1 MISVNNLSIHFGGK
15 YLFNDVSV
23 SVLPED
29 NIGLVGR
36 NGAGKSTLLK
46 IIKGITLPEEGKI
59 IIPNDYKIG
68 YLPQELEINS
78 EKTVYIEAESALS
91 ELRGI
96 EESIRAL
103 GEEISQRTDYESD
116 SYLKLVENLSEANER
131 YRILG
136 GQSSEADIVKVLTGL
151 GFTPDDFHRPV
162 NEFSGGWKMRIE
174 LAKILLAKP
183 DCLLLDEPT
192 NHLDIESVM
201 WLEGFLKVYPGSL
214 IMVSHDKSFLNAVTN
229 RTIEISKGKIYDI
242 KGNYEKYLVVREEQR
257 QQEQNAFKNQQRQIA
272 QTQRFIDRFKS
283 KATLASRA
291 QSRVKKLEKMTKI
304 EVDLE
309 DTSKIHFNF
318 VDAPR
323 SGEIVVDAKNFSKSY
338 GDLNVL
344 NNVDF
349 QLGRGERVAFV
360 GKNGEGKSTLSRIIA
375 GEDSGDGEFK
385 IGHNVLI
392 GYYAQ
397 DQADILDPEA
407 MVFDIIDRAAQGEM
421 RMQIRNLLGSFLFSG
436 DSVYKKV
443 RVLSGGEKSR
453 LSLCRLLLQQFNLL
467 ILDEPT
473 NHLDMTSK
481 DVLKEALMKYNGAM
495 IIVSHD
501 RDFLRDLSDKTIHF
515 KNNRLKEYPGGID
528 EFIEKQELENL
539 QQLEVSKKAKVQE
552 TSKPGQAK
560 LDREEKKRLHREA
573 NKIRKRIN
581 ISEEKIEKLET
592 EIATIEELFSDPKF
606 YEDAEKSTEMQK
618 QYDQLKKNLDEEM
631 QIWEELSVEIENYQ

>member
-46 IIKGITLPEEGKI
+46 IIKGQTLPEEGKI

-91 ELRGI
+91 ELKEI
-96 EESIRAL
+96 EGNISAL
-103 GEEISQRTDYESD
+103 GEEISQRTDYESE

-151 GFTPDDFHRPV
+151 GFTPDDFHRTV

-283 KATLASRA
+283 KASLASRA

-323 SGEIVVDAKNFSKSY
+323 SGEIVVDAKNYSKSF

-344 NNVDF
+344 KNVDF

-375 GEDSGDGEFK
+375 GEDSGNGELK

-407 MVFDIIDRAAQGEM
+407 TVFDIIDRAAQGEM

-481 DVLKEALMKYNGAM
+481 DVLKDALMNYNGAM

-501 RDFLRDLSDKTIHF
+501 RDFLRGLTDKTIHF
-515 KNNRLKEYPGGID
+515 KSNRLKEYPGGID

-539 QQLEVSKKAKVQE
+539 QQLEISKKAKVQE

-560 LDREEKKRLHREA
+560 LDREEKKRQQREA
-573 NKIRKRIN
+573 NKIQKMIN
-581 ISEEKIEKLET
+581 ISEEKIEKLES
-592 EIATIEELFSDPKF
+592 EIATKEELFSDPKF
-606 YEDAEKSTEMQK
+606 YEDAEKSAEMQK
-618 QYDQLKKNLDEEM
+618 QYDQLKKDLDEEM
-631 QIWEELSVEIENYQ
+631 QSWEELSVEIENYQ

>member
-46 IIKGITLPEEGKI
+46 IIKGQTLPEEGKI

-91 ELRGI
+91 ELKEI
-96 EESIRAL
+96 EGNISAL
-103 GEEISQRTDYESD
+103 GEEISQRTDYESE

-151 GFTPDDFHRPV
+151 GFTPDDFHRTV

-283 KATLASRA
+283 KASLASRA

-323 SGEIVVDAKNFSKSY
+323 SGEIVVDAKNYSKSF

-344 NNVDF
+344 KNVDF

-375 GEDSGDGEFK
+375 GEDSGNGELK

-407 MVFDIIDRAAQGEM
+407 TVFDIIDRAAQGEM

-481 DVLKEALMKYNGAM
+481 DVLKDALMNYNGAM

-501 RDFLRDLSDKTIHF
+501 RDFLRGLTDKTIHF
-515 KNNRLKEYPGGID
+515 KSNRLKEYPGGID

-539 QQLEVSKKAKVQE
+539 QQLEISKKAKVQE

-560 LDREEKKRLHREA
+560 LDREEKKRQQREA
-573 NKIRKRIN
+573 NKIQKMIN
-581 ISEEKIEKLET
+581 ISEEKIEKLES
-592 EIATIEELFSDPKF
+592 EIATMEELFSDPKF
-606 YEDAEKSTEMQK
+606 YEDAEKSAEMQK
-618 QYDQLKKNLDEEM
+618 QYDQLKKDLDEEM
-631 QIWEELSVEIENYQ
+631 QSWEELSVEIENYQ

>member
-1 MISVNNLSIHFGGK
+1 MLSVNNLSIHYSGN
-15 YLFNDVSV
+15 YLFNDVSIA
-23 SVLPED
+23 VLPED

-46 IIKGITLPEEGKI
+46 IIKGLTIPEDGKI
-59 IIPNDYKIG
+59 IFPNDYKIG

-91 ELRGI
+91 ELKEI
-96 EESIRAL
+96 EEKINSL
-103 GEEISQRTDYESD
+103 SDELTSRTDYEED
-116 SYLKLVENLSEANER
+116 SYLKIVERLSEFNER

-151 GFTPDDFHRPV
+151 GFTPKDFHRPV

-201 WLEGFLKVYPGSL
+201 WLEGFLRFYPGSL
-214 IMVSHDKSFLNAVTN
+214 IMVSHDKSFLNVVTN

-242 KGNYEKYLVVREEQR
+242 KGNYEKYLVIREEQR
-257 QQEQNAFKNQQRQIA
+257 LQEQNAVKNQQKHIA

-283 KATLASRA
+283 KASLASRA
-291 QSRVKKLEKMTKI
+291 QSRVKKLEKITRL

-309 DTSKIHFNF
+309 DTSSMHFHF

-323 SGEIVVDAKNFSKSY
+323 SGEITVDVKELTKSY
-338 GDLNVL
+338 GDLLVL
-344 NNVDF
+344 NKIDF

-375 GEDSGDGEFK
+375 GEDSGDGTLK
-385 IGHNVLI
+385 IGHNVVI

-397 DQADILDPEA
+397 DQADILDPGA
-407 MVFDIIDRAAQGEM
+407 TVFDIIDRAAQGEM
-421 RMQIRNLLGSFLFSG
+421 RTQIRNLLGSFLFSG

-473 NHLDMTSK
+473 NHLDMLSK
-481 DVLKEALMKYNGAM
+481 DVLKAALMKFNGSM

-501 RDFLRDLSDKTIHF
+501 RDFLRDLTDSTVHF
-515 KNNRLKEYPGGID
+515 KNNKLENFPGGID
-528 EFIEKQELENL
+528 EFIEKQELESL
-539 QQLEVSKKAKVQE
+539 QQLEINKKAKTLVDN
-552 TSKPGQAK
+552 KPKIAK
-560 LDREEKKRLHREA
+560 QDREEKKRIQREA
-573 NKIRKRIN
+573 NRIKK
-581 ISEEKIEKLET
+581 KIEACEKEIESYETKIADLE
-592 EIATIEELFSDPKF
+592 EIFSKPSF
-606 YEDAEKSTEMQK
+606 YENPDEAAKLQEKYNSYKENLDTEMAK
-618 QYDQLKKNLDEEM
+618 
-631 QIWEELSVEIENYQ
+631 WEELSLEIEKYQ